1 MADRKV
7 KGWKDH
13 ELKIRSKVKQRTQN
27 QEGMRGER
35 LWWTQREIR
44 KNPRKKEPV
53 DTSKQALEG
62 RVLELSGMGIF

>member
-1 MADRKV
+1 MADRKM

-27 QEGMRGER
+27 LEGMREER
-35 LWWTQREIR
+35 IWWTQREIR
-44 KNPRKKEPV
+44 KSLRRKEPV

-62 RVLELSGMGIF
+62 RVLKLSGM